1 MKETYHDRFQFL
13 QLEVEVKL
21 GTQVVRSDSASVL
34 VPAIDLEIP
43 ATGQKGEVWPE
54 FKTYHLQNIDNLT
67 GDYPGGSSAAHNLW
81 LESRPGDSASSPPR
95 GRRED

>member
-54 FKTYHLQNIDNLT
+54 LKTCKILII
-67 GDYPGGSSAAHNLW
+67 
-81 LESRPGDSASSPPR
+81 
-95 GRRED
+95 